1 MKICIASYQ
10 RSDSICNK
18 SLKVLL
24 NAGYQPNEIDLFVAN
39 QEQYEK
45 YKNVVPEHI
54 NIIIAVK
61 GLKQVREFIF
71 NYYDEGE
78 HVLSLD
84 DDIEI
89 IRQLDKQTN
98 KLVPVNNLKSIVERG
113 FNECLKHSLKLWGLY
128 PVQANAFFMNNS
140 KEITY
145 DYKFIIGNFFGF
157 INCKK
162 MNSLN
167 VSNIDDY
174 ERSIR
179 SYILYGGSVRL
190 NHYACKTNFKKNS
203 GGAQSDPDRQSKIY
217 DDMNLLLELYPDMLH
232 LRRRKNGIN
241 PFLKDQRKISINK

>member
-1 MKICIASYQ
+1 MKICIASYE
-10 RSDSICNK
+10 RHDTICNK

-24 NAGYQPNEIDLFVAN
+24 NAGYEPNEIDLFVAN
-39 QEQYEK
+39 EDEYQK
-45 YKNVVPEHI
+45 YKSVVPEGI

-78 HVLSLD
+78 HILSMD

-98 KLVPVNNLKSIVERG
+98 KLVPVNNLKSIVECG
-113 FNECLKHSLKLWGLY
+113 FNECQKHGLKLWGLY
-128 PVQANAFFMNNS
+128 PVQGNAFFMKNS

-145 DYKFIIGNFFGF
+145 DYKFIIGNFFGC
-157 INCKK
+157 INDKQ

-167 VSNIDDY
+167 VTNIDDY

-179 SYILYGGSVRL
+179 SYQLFSGSVRF
-190 NHYACKTNFKKNS
+190 NHYACKTNFKKNK
-203 GGAQSDPDRQSKIY
+203 GGAQSDPDREEKICY
-217 DDMNLLLELYPDMLH
+217 DMYLLLKLYPNML
-232 LRRRKNGIN
+232 
-241 PFLKDQRKISINK
+241 FLKKKKGGLNPVLKVS

>member
-1 MKICIASYQ
+1 MKICIASYE
-10 RSDSICNK
+10 RHDTICNK

-24 NAGYQPNEIDLFVAN
+24 NAGYEPNEIDLFVAN
-39 QEQYEK
+39 EDEYQK
-45 YKNVVPEHI
+45 YKSVVPEGI

-71 NYYDEGE
+71 NHYDEGE
-78 HVLSLD
+78 HILSMD

-98 KLVPVNNLKSIVERG
+98 KLVPVNNLKSIVECG
-113 FNECLKHSLKLWGLY
+113 FNECQKHGLKLWGLY
-128 PVQANAFFMNNS
+128 PVQGNAFFMKNS

-145 DYKFIIGNFFGF
+145 DYKFIIGNFFGC
-157 INCKK
+157 INDKQ

-167 VSNIDDY
+167 VTNIDDF

-179 SYILYGGSVRL
+179 SYQLFSGSVRF
-190 NHYACKTNFKKNS
+190 NHYACKTNFKKNK

-217 DDMNLLLELYPDMLH
+217 DDMNLLLKLYPNMLF
-232 LRRRKNGIN
+232 LKKKKDGLN
-241 PFLKDQRKISINK
+241 PMLKDQRKTITLK

>member
-1 MKICIASYQ
+1 MKICIASYE
-10 RSDSICNK
+10 RHETICNK

-24 NAGYQPNEIDLFVAN
+24 NAGYQPTEIDLFVAN
-39 QEQYEK
+39 EEQYHK
-45 YKNVVPEHI
+45 YKNVVPEGI

-61 GLKQVREFIF
+61 GLKNVREFIF

-84 DDIEI
+84 DDIESVKYFDI
-89 IRQLDKQTN
+89 EQDK
-98 KLVPVNNLKSIVERG
+98 IVEIVDFKNMVETG
-113 FNECLKHSLKLWGLY
+113 FNECQKKGLKLWGLY
-128 PVQANAFFMNNS
+128 SVSNKLFMKQFS
-140 KEITY
+140 EITY

-174 ERSIR
+174 ERSIK
-179 SYILYGGSVRL
+179 SYLLYSGSVRM
-190 NHYACKTNFKKNS
+190 NRYVCKTNFKKNA
-203 GGAQSDPDRQSKIY
+203 GGAQCDPDRQSKIY
-217 DDMNLLLELYPDMLH
+217 DDMNLLLKLYPDLLH

-241 PFLKDQRKISINK
+241 PLLKDQRKISLNK

>member
-39 QEQYEK
+39 QEEYEK
-45 YKNVVPEHI
+45 YKSVVPEHI

-157 INCKK
+157 INDKE
-162 MNSLN
+162 MNKLS
-167 VSNIDDY
+167 VSNIDDF

-190 NHYACKTNFKKNS
+190 NHYACKTNFKKNK
-203 GGAQSDPDRQSKIY
+203 GGAQSDPDRETKIY
-217 DDMNLLLELYPDMLH
+217 SDMYLLLKLYPNLLH
-232 LRRRKNGIN
+232 LRKKKDGLN
-241 PFLKDQRKISINK
+241 PVLKISINK

>member
-1 MKICIASYQ
+1 MKICIASYE
-10 RSDSICNK
+10 RHETICNK

-45 YKNVVPEHI
+45 YKSVVPEDI

-174 ERSIR
+174 ERSIK
-179 SYILYGGSVRL
+179 SYLLYGGSVRM
-190 NHYACKTNFKKNS
+190 NRYACKTNFKKNA
-203 GGAQSDPDRQSKIY
+203 GGAQCDPDRQSKIY
-217 DDMNLLLELYPDMLH
+217 DDMNLLLKLYPDLLH
-232 LRRRKNGIN
+232 LRRRTNGIN
-241 PFLKDQRKISINK
+241 PLLKDQRKISLNK